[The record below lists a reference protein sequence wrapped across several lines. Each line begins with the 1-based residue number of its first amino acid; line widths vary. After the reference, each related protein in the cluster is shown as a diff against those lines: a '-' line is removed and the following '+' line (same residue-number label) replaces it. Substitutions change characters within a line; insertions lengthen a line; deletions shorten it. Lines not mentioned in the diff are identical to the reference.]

1 MIMTMIHASHSSTAL
16 LCSVMLST
24 SSNGQCS
31 LCPEITTTRTNGENI
46 FPVLRFPALRTHIPN
61 SQVSPLQ
68 LESDRLALARLDSSL
83 VKTTQLSHRLIR
95 HTGKFDVELRGLST
109 SYISC
114 VRDAAGNGLSDVSQI
129 SRSPWLGHWLHKL
142 QREQWC

>member
-1 MIMTMIHASHSSTAL
+1 MIMTMTHASHSSTAL
-16 LCSVMLST
+16 LCSVVLSM

-31 LCPEITTTRTNGENI
+31 LCPEITIARTNVENI
-46 FPVLRFPALRTHIPN
+46 LPILKFPALRTHIPN

-83 VKTTQLSHRLIR
+83 VKTTQLSHRLISR
-95 HTGKFDVELRGLST
+95 TGKFDGELCGLST
-109 SYISC
+109 CYISC
-114 VRDAAGNGLSDVSQI
+114 VRDAAGNGLNDVSQI
-129 SRSPWLGHWLHKL
+129 SRPPWLGHWLHKL